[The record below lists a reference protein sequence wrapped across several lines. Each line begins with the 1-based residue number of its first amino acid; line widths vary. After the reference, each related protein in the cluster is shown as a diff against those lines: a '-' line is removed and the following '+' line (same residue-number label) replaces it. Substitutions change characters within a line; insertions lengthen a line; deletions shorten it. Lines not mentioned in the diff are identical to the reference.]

1 MSSIKKRKT
10 QYEEEYDGFNLSDD
24 LSEFESAISGEIPT
38 EKQNNTLS
46 EDELAIMAESDPETS
61 VLNTRLLREPIEPG
75 LTEQWSADEQPKQK
89 KQKQNGNGGG
99 RKTKKRRRNN
109 KTRRRRRRTNK
120 K

>member
-10 QYEEEYDGFNLSDD
+10 QEEELDGFNLSND

-46 EDELAIMAESDPETS
+46 EDELDRMAEGDPETTVVNS
-61 VLNTRLLREPIEPG
+61 KLLRKPIEQG
-75 LTEQWSADEQPKQK
+75 LIKHWSADEQPIQK